1 VRMDRVRVLLTG
13 VGGFVGSHVL
23 RHLLTG
29 TDWQIVALDS
39 FRHRGLTERVR
50 VQLDGCDTSRVS
62 VLQHDLRVPIGPLLA
77 HEIGEIDY
85 VLNLASDS
93 HVDRSLAHPREF
105 VENNVALMLT
115 MLDWARAHPVSA
127 FVQISTDEVYGPAER
142 GHEHAEWET
151 LLPSNPY
158 SASKAAQECIAFSYW
173 RSFGVPVLLTN
184 TMNIIGELQDPE
196 KFLPL
201 TIRTLRDGGSVPV
214 HASPEGR
221 PGHASTCTPATR
233 PTRWSGCCSTSPRPA
248 TGRPTGRTVT
258 TWSANGSWPT
268 TRWSTLVAELMGVPA
283 RWHPVDFHGARPG
296 HDLRYALDGAKL
308 ASHRL
313 EGTAGA
319 DRVAGPH
326 RGLDAGPPAVAG
338 AVSDAQVAGAGAAD
352 RARHH
357 LHGGRDSR
365 AVPARG
371 HPH

>member
-29 TDWQIVALDS
+29 TDWEVVALDS

-77 HEIGEIDY
+77 HEIGQIDY

-115 MLDWARAHPVSA
+115 MLDWARTHPVSA

-214 HASPEGR
+214 HASPDGQAGSR
-221 PGHASTCTPATR
+221 FYLHARNQADALVWLLQHVTPARYGQADR
-233 PTRWSGCCSTSPRPA
+233 PDRYHVVGEREL
-248 TGRPTGRTVT
+248 
-258 TWSANGSWPT
+258 ANDEMV
-268 TRWSTLVAELMGVPA
+268 TLVAELMGVPA

-308 ASHRL
+308 AATGWKAPLGLTESLAHTVAWTLDHPQWL
-313 EGTAGA
+313 E
-319 DRVAGPH
+319 
-326 RGLDAGPPAVAG
+326 L
-338 AVSDAQVAGAGAAD
+338 
-352 RARHH
+352 
-357 LHGGRDSR
+357 
-365 AVPARG
+365 
-371 HPH
+371 

>member
-1 VRMDRVRVLLTG
+1 MTPRVLLTG

-23 RHLLTG
+23 RHLLVE
-29 TDWQIVALDS
+29 TDWEVVALDS

-115 MLDWARAHPVSA
+115 MLDWARTHPVSA

-142 GHEHAEWET
+142 GHEHAE
-151 LLPSNPY
+151 
-158 SASKAAQECIAFSYW
+158 
-173 RSFGVPVLLTN
+173 
-184 TMNIIGELQDPE
+184 
-196 KFLPL
+196 
-201 TIRTLRDGGSVPV
+201 
-214 HASPEGR
+214 
-221 PGHASTCTPATR
+221 
-233 PTRWSGCCSTSPRPA
+233 
-248 TGRPTGRTVT
+248 
-258 TWSANGSWPT
+258 
-268 TRWSTLVAELMGVPA
+268 
-283 RWHPVDFHGARPG
+283 
-296 HDLRYALDGAKL
+296 
-308 ASHRL
+308 

-338 AVSDAQVAGAGAAD
+338 AVSDAQVAGAGPAD